1 MALRDIHLLGSAV
14 LREPAAEIPTVDDDM
29 RAFIDDLFETMDAAD
44 GIGLAA
50 NQVGEAR
57 RVAVVD
63 ADGQRIAMVNP
74 RIAEASGRA
83 TQEEGC
89 LSIPEL
95 YAEVTRAATIRLEAL
110 DRDGTPYTL
119 DADGLLARAI
129 QHEIDHLDGILF
141 LDHLSPLKRQLMV
154 ARFKRE
160 NKGKGITRKVT
171 PDASTPA

>member
-1 MALRDIHLLGSAV
+1 MALRDIHLLGSPV
-14 LREPAAEIPTVDDDM
+14 LRKAAAEIPVVDDEV
-29 RAFIDDLFETMDAAD
+29 RAFIDDLYETMDAAD
-44 GIGLAA
+44 GVGLAA

-74 RIAEASGRA
+74 KIVEASGRA

-95 YAEVTRAATIRLEAL
+95 YAEVTRAATVRLEAL
-110 DRDGTPYTL
+110 GRDGTPYTL

-129 QHEIDHLDGILF
+129 QHEVDHLDGILF

-154 ARFKRE
+154 TRFKRE
-160 NKGKGITRKVT
+160 NKGVGITRKVT